1 MISATK
7 TGGHV
12 FPAVEVGKY
21 FKSNNHNVFFFG
33 SGSEIELKA
42 IDGKNFK
49 YFSQSI
55 KSFRGKGLIG
65 KFSVLF
71 SLPLYVLR
79 SIRIIKKNKIDAF
92 IGFGGF
98 ATIPISI
105 ASYLCKIP
113 VYTHEQNSVQ
123 GSANSLISNFAKI
136 NFLGMKTTK
145 EISRSKF
152 VGNPIRKDFI
162 FSPKNISSNS
172 LNIYVTGG
180 SQGARYINE
189 VIPGLLM
196 EAAGIKNLNIRHQCG
211 RGQEGWVKNI
221 YKKNLGFQDVE
232 VKEFFQSPSKNIL
245 WSDFVITRCGALSLS
260 EISSMNRGMIMIPLP
275 TSIDNH
281 QLYNAKFFAENNMG
295 IIHEQNNS
303 VRDLQLKFNKIV
315 KEEIFLSWNGQ
326 NMIDHSKAAKK
337 IYEEITKL

>member
-1 MISATK
+1 MNIMISATK

-42 IDGKNFK
+42 IEGKNFK

-152 VGNPIRKDFI
+152 VGNPIRKDFV
-162 FSPKNISSNS
+162 FSLKNETSDFIK
-172 LNIYVTGG
+172 IYVTGG
-180 SQGARYINE
+180 SQGAEYLNTT
-189 VIPGLLM
+189 IPMILS
-196 EAAGIKNLNIRHQCG
+196 KLNKKIQVRHQSG
-211 RGQEGWVKNI
+211 KGNEASVKTLYNNFNI
-221 YKKNLGFQDVE
+221 DAE
-232 VKEFFQSPSKNIL
+232 VREFFINPNENIA
-245 WSDFVITRCGALSLS
+245 WSDFVVTRCGALSLA
-260 EISSMNRGMIMIPLP
+260 EISSMNRGMVMVPLP
-275 TSIDNH
+275 SSIDNH
-281 QLYNAKFFAENNMG
+281 QLHNAEFYFSCNLG
-295 IIHEQNNS
+295 IIHEQKNDNDELIS
-303 VRDLQLKFNKIV
+303 ALNKLI
-315 KEEIFLSWNGQ
+315 KEEVYMTWESNNI
-326 NMIDHSKAAKK
+326 IDHHEAVRK
-337 IYEEITKL
+337 IYENILKK